1 MILLS
6 YGEGM
11 KSKFKNMDKFLF
23 LLLIVY
29 TVLGLVMVFSASSMT
44 AVLQYGQSES
54 YFFIRQLVFVI
65 GAYIVGFVILFMP
78 YNLIKVIKKTSKLL
92 AYISIGL
99 LILTITFGE
108 HINGATSWLQIGPIQ
123 IQPSE
128 FVKTMTILYIAFSF
142 NNPRKVFNGY
152 RFLIP
157 FIYAVICIF
166 LIAAQPDLGTA
177 MILAIM
183 CFLIF
188 LSLPLKDKNYT
199 KLKIVAGSIAVIGA
213 CMFFF
218 GEEIL
223 KNTNILNEEQLS
235 RLTYTNP
242 CTRYSE
248 KTGYQVCNG
257 FIAINN
263 GGLFGVGLG
272 NSKQKYLYLPE
283 AYTDFIFPIV
293 VEELGSVAASIILI
307 GFLIMLYLILKIARN
322 SETLVGSLIAYGTFS
337 LILAHL
343 LVNLL
348 GVLAIIPLTG
358 VPLPFLSSGGSFA
371 FNLIILMFMTLR
383 VSAENKNI
391 KLRNEIRNL

>member
-293 VEELGSVAASIILI
+293 VEELGSVASSIILI

-322 SETLVGSLIAYGTFS
+322 SETLVGSLIAYGIFS